1 MRGKII
7 ILLVLLVLFILLPGH
22 ALAAGLNF
30 NINFARTEDGIAYS
44 ELWYDGNLIWRI
56 AFLSDGARPVTN
68 QGVPDS
74 IMVMPDMEDG
84 MFKFKI
90 VK

>member
-1 MRGKII
+1 MHCKIV
-7 ILLVLLVLFILLPGH
+7 ILLVLLILFTILPGQ
-22 ALAAGLNF
+22 ALASGLNF
-30 NINFARTEDGIAYS
+30 NINFARTEDGVAYS

-68 QGVPDS
+68 QGLPDS
-74 IMVMPDMEDG
+74 IMVMPDLEDG